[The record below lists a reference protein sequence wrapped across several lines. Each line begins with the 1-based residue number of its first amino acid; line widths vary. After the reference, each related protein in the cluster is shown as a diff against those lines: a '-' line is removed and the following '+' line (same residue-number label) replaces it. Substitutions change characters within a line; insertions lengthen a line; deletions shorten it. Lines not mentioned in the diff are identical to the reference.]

1 MKAIFYAL
9 SLLVTGVAAFFS
21 YQNVGKYQVQKDE
34 KEATIDKNTTLTKQT
49 ATQQT
54 NLDEEKVKLETAN
67 REREAVK
74 QSIDSLGSKGK
85 ALAREIATLN
95 AQLEEQKAKFA
106 ELKKSEDQLN
116 QMLAQQGGGVTIE
129 TLPATVQ
136 ELEAKRVAKTKELEE
151 LKTGIEAL
159 EKNVAKNQEEISRLA
174 ERDATRDVRIRRNA
188 MESVVTAV
196 NEDWGFVIIGAGS
209 NTGFTP
215 QTKLLVKREGRLI
228 GMVKPSSIEPS
239 QVVAEIDTDTLA
251 PGVRIQPG
259 DRVILAEPASN

>member
-9 SLLVTGVAAFFS
+9 SLLVTGAAAFFS
-21 YQNVGKYQVQKDE
+21 YQNVGKYQVQKEE
-34 KEATIDKNTTLTKQT
+34 KEATIGKNDTLTKQKT
-49 ATQQT
+49 KQQAD
-54 NLDEEKVKLETAN
+54 LDEEKVKLETAN
-67 REREAVK
+67 RDRESVK
-74 QSIDSLGSKGK
+74 QSISSLESKGK
-85 ALAREIATLN
+85 ALVRDIATLN

-106 ELKKSEDQLN
+106 ELKKSEEQLN
-116 QMLAQQGGGVTIE
+116 QMLSEQGGGVTLE

-136 ELEAKRVAKTKELEE
+136 EMETKKQAKTKELEE

-159 EKNVAKNQEEISRLA
+159 EKAVAKNQEEISRLA
-174 ERDATRDVRIRRNA
+174 ERDTTRDSRIRRNS

-215 QTKLLVKREGRLI
+215 QTKLLVKRDGRLI

-239 QVVAEIDTDTLA
+239 QVVAEIDNDTVA

-259 DRVILAEPASN
+259 DRVILAEPAAN

>member
-9 SLLVTGVAAFFS
+9 SLLVTGAAAFFS
-21 YQNVGKYQVQKDE
+21 YQNVGKFRVQQEE
-34 KEATIDKNTTLTKQT
+34 KIATIDKNDVLTKKS
-49 ATQQT
+49 AKQQT
-54 NLDEEKVKLETAN
+54 DLDAEKLALETAN
-67 REREAVK
+67 RDREAAK
-74 QSIDSLGSKGK
+74 QSISSLQSKGK
-85 ALAREIATLN
+85 ALVREIGALN
-95 AQLEEQKAKFA
+95 ATLEEQKAKF
-106 ELKKSEDQLN
+106 
-116 QMLAQQGGGVTIE
+116 V
-129 TLPATVQ
+129 
-136 ELEAKRVAKTKELEE
+136 ELEKTKAEINKIVEGVDVQDIGEIPGEVAKLEAEKAAKTKELEE
-151 LKTGIEAL
+151 LNTGNESL

-174 ERDATRDVRIRRNA
+174 ERDAARDTRIRRNA

-215 QTKLLVKREGRLI
+215 QTKLLVKRDGRLI

-259 DRVILAEPASN
+259 DRVILGEPASN

>member
-9 SLLVTGVAAFFS
+9 ALLVTGAAAFFS
-21 YQNVGKYQVQKDE
+21 YQNVGKFRVQQEEKLAKIDE
-34 KEATIDKNTTLTKQT
+34 NDVLTKKST
-49 ATQQT
+49 KQQT
-54 NLDEEKVKLETAN
+54 DLDAERLALETAS

-74 QSIDSLGSKGK
+74 QSIDSLQSKGK
-85 ALAREIATLN
+85 QLVRDIAGLN
-95 AQLEEQKAKFA
+95 ATLEEQKAKFA
-106 ELKKSEDQLN
+106 DLEKTKAEIN
-116 QMLAQQGGGVTIE
+116 KIVEGVD
-129 TLPATVQ
+129 VQ
-136 ELEAKRVAKTKELEE
+136 DVTEIPGEIAKLEAAKAAKTKQLEE
-151 LKTGIEAL
+151 LKTLNETL

-174 ERDATRDVRIRRNA
+174 ERDATRDTRIRRNA

-215 QTKLLVKREGRLI
+215 QTKLLVKRDGRLI

-239 QVVAEIDTDTLA
+239 QVVAEIDTDSIA

-259 DRVILAEPASN
+259 DRVILGEPAGN

>member
-9 SLLVTGVAAFFS
+9 SLQVTGAAAFFS
-21 YQNVGKYQVQKDE
+21 YQNVGKFRVQQEE
-34 KEATIDKNTTLTKQT
+34 KIATIDKNDVLTKKS
-49 ATQQT
+49 AKQQT
-54 NLDEEKVKLETAN
+54 DLDAEKLALETAN
-67 REREAVK
+67 RDREAAK
-74 QSIDSLGSKGK
+74 QSISSLQSKGK
-85 ALAREIATLN
+85 ALVREIATLN
-95 AQLEEQKAKFA
+95 ATLEEQKAKFA
-106 ELKKSEDQLN
+106 ELEKSKEQIN
-116 QMLAQQGGGVTIE
+116 AMLKDAGGDVTLE
-129 TLPATVQ
+129 TLPQTVQ
-136 ELEAKRVAKTKELEE
+136 EFEAKRVAKTKELEE
-151 LKTGIEAL
+151 LNTGNESL

-174 ERDATRDVRIRRNA
+174 ERDAARDTRIRRNA

-215 QTKLLVKREGRLI
+215 QTKLLVKRDGRLI

-259 DRVILAEPASN
+259 DRVILGEPASN